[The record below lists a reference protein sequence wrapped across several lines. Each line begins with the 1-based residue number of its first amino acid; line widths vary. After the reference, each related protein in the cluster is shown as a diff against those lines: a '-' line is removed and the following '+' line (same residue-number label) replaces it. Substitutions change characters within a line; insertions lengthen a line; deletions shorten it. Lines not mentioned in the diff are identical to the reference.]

1 MWQHGSFDPP
11 NITRARRRIN
21 VVDWEQAA
29 PGLPLLDLI
38 HFATRWI
45 DAAGGL
51 HTAESRARGLCGVFC
66 GSEPEDRVGAT
77 VRRAVAQ
84 YMSRLD
90 LDPRF
95 LPAAVVLTCVT
106 DALRG
111 FERSAGSQDTARN
124 RREALPYVT
133 SLLASI
139 EMLAKHAKAL
149 FAHAGQ

>member
-1 MWQHGSFDPP
+1 M
-11 NITRARRRIN
+11 
-21 VVDWEQAA
+21 
-29 PGLPLLDLI
+29 
-38 HFATRWI
+38 
-45 DAAGGL
+45 
-51 HTAESRARGLCGVFC
+51 
-66 GSEPEDRVGAT
+66 
-77 VRRAVAQ
+77 
-84 YMSRLD
+84 
-90 LDPRF
+90 
-95 LPAAVVLTCVT
+95 T